1 MMGIPYGPAAAVAR
15 SVTVTIDDEELV
27 AAARRGDRSAFA
39 ALYERHFPSVYRFAY
54 FHTRTAADAEDVSA
68 DAFLRAIE
76 HVHQFNG
83 TAGQFGGW
91 LFRITRNVIID
102 RRRRAR
108 PAVALDDA
116 TDAATPDRAGDI
128 VVRVALR
135 AGLATLK
142 EEQRSAVVLR
152 FVVGL
157 TSRET
162 AAVMGKS
169 EGAVEQLQRRGLAAL
184 AKILRSP

>member
-1 MMGIPYGPAAAVAR
+1 M
-15 SVTVTIDDEELV
+15 IDEEELV

-39 ALYERHFPSVYRFAY
+39 TLYERHFPSVYRYAY
-54 FHTRTAADAEDVSA
+54 FQTPTAADAEDASA

-76 HVHQFNG
+76 HVDRFHG
-83 TAGQFGGW
+83 GAAQFGGW

-102 RRRRAR
+102 RARRTR
-108 PAVALDDA
+108 PAVALDEA
-116 TDAATPDRAGDI
+116 TDAAIPDGAGE
-128 VVRVALR
+128 VVQRVALR
-135 AGLATLK
+135 AALATLK

-157 TSRET
+157 SSRE
-162 AAVMGKS
+162 AGAVLGKS

-184 AKILRSP
+184 AKVLGSAEPRSHPPRP